1 MVFREKTVRDNEGKK
16 STFEGAFNGDCLIG
30 FKLFDK
36 LKYHRRPE
44 IEFFFNLKNH
54 TCVCFSF
61 SQFGAIREEGIC
73 NEEL

>member
-36 LKYHRRPE
+36 L
-44 IEFFFNLKNH
+44 
-54 TCVCFSF
+54 
-61 SQFGAIREEGIC
+61 
-73 NEEL
+73 